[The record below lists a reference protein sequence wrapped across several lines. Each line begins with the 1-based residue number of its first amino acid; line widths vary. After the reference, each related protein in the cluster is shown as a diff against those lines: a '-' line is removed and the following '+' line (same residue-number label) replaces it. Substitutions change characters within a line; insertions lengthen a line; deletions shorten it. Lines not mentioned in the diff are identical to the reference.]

1 MALLNPLNWLR
12 ARYPRVQATIAS
24 IDAMCERAEEHF
36 PQLQPGIKRGREK
49 LTWVREQLER
59 LYNRTDGWGPAFDVV
74 WPILAAAIERWVA
87 RQNRGR

>member
-1 MALLNPLNWLR
+1 MALLSPLNWLR

-36 PQLQPGIKRGREK
+36 PRAANGIRTGREK
-49 LTWVREQLER
+49 LAWVREQLER
-59 LYNRTDGWGPAFDVV
+59 IYNRTEGWGPAFDVV